1 MKTILTSILVINLLD
16 LISTIY
22 LVQSN
27 LAVEANPFMALL
39 LHNDVYLFA
48 AIKIFLVSCGVWI
61 IHTSKNQ
68 KFAIVAAWIALI
80 AYLYVVLTHFNVFI
94 EAFGG

>member
-22 LVQSN
+22 LVKTGV
-27 LAVEANPFMALL
+27 AYEANPFMAALL
-39 LHNDVYLFA
+39 CDDVFLFV

-68 KFAIVAAWIALI
+68 KFAIVAAWIALS
-80 AYLYVVLTHFNVFI
+80 AYLYVVITHLSVFM
-94 EAFGG
+94 EVFGA